1 MSAPASDLREAD
13 VPGGGAALSAAVGS
27 DAAPLGA
34 ALRGAAFHYAR
45 LLANGHRAAHEVER
59 ALAATPGDRVLDL
72 GCGAGGFSAV
82 VPGEYVGLD
91 LNPNYIA
98 FARRR
103 FGNARRRFE
112 LRPLAELDGRERFDR
127 AIMAS
132 VLHHL
137 ADDEADAVLALLAR
151 IVRTR
156 LVVLDL
162 DPESA
167 NRLQAF
173 LMAHDRGAFVRPP
186 AAQRAILARHFD
198 VVAERRFA
206 IVTRLAVHTLFT
218 CKARR

>member
-1 MSAPASDLREAD
+1 MSVEVATA
-13 VPGGGAALSAAVGS
+13 G
-27 DAAPLGA
+27 APLAA

-45 LLANGHRAAHEVER
+45 LLANGTRAVHEVGA
-59 ALAATPGDRVLDL
+59 ALAASSAERVLDL
-72 GCGAGGFSAV
+72 GCGAGGFSTV

-103 FGNARRRFE
+103 FGNPRRRFE
-112 LRPLAELDGRERFDR
+112 LRQLADLDGREHFDK

-137 ADDEADAVLALLAR
+137 SDDEADAVLALLAR

-156 LVVLDL
+156 LVAMDL

-173 LMAHDRGAFVRPP
+173 LIAHDRGAFVRPA

-206 IVTRLAVHTLFT
+206 VPTRLAVHTLFT
-218 CKARR
+218 CATR